1 MVKELI
7 FTHIF
12 KLRTYSE
19 QDKLGF
25 LNDNSQENPASWY

>member
-1 MVKELI
+1 MAKELN

-19 QDKLGF
+19 EERLGF
-25 LNDNSQENPASWY
+25 LKGVKNKIKLI